1 MSLGNARTT
10 EVAESV
16 ASTTWAGPVPRIA
29 ALVSTYR
36 RPEFLRELLDALEA
50 QDLATEDYE
59 VVIVDNGS
67 ADGTWAELTALAE
80 TTPARLLALR
90 VDKNRG
96 PGPGRNAGAQRVR
109 APMMAITDDDC
120 LPTPAWLREVATA
133 FDQDPRLE
141 VSQGA
146 VHADPRGADHMG
158 PWDHTKWIMIPTPFF
173 ETCNVAYRR
182 TAFERVG
189 GFDGSD
195 PLLNPRS
202 GRAFGEDACLAWSV
216 VRSGGGSAFLDAAVV
231 HHRCIEVP
239 FAHWVRDIAHV
250 HGFPGLARR
259 SGLVDEWLW
268 KRVFLSRTTA
278 EFDLALVGVV
288 ATLLSRRRVW
298 PALLALPW
306 LRRRA
311 REARNAAGGN
321 RLELIRVL
329 AGYGIGDL
337 VMCAR
342 LAQGSVRYRKLVL

>member
-1 MSLGNARTT
+1 MSMAPARQAD
-10 EVAESV
+10 VAESV
-16 ASTTWAGPVPRIA
+16 ASATWAGPVPRIA

-36 RPEFLRELLDALEA
+36 RPEFLRELLGALES
-50 QDLATEDYE
+50 QDLAPEEYE
-59 VVIVDNGS
+59 VIIVDNGS
-67 ADGTWAELTALAE
+67 GDGTWAELIELSTA
-80 TTPARLLALR
+80 TPARLLAVR
-90 VDKNRG
+90 VSENQG
-96 PGPGRNAGAQRVR
+96 PGPGRNAGAEHVR
-109 APMMAITDDDC
+109 APVIAITDDDC
-120 LPTPAWLREVATA
+120 LPTSTWLAEVAAA
-133 FDQDPRLE
+133 FERDPELE
-141 VSQGA
+141 VTQGA
-146 VHADPRGADHMG
+146 VHADPRAADHMG
-158 PWDHTKWIMIPTPFF
+158 PWDHTKWIMVPTPFF

-182 TAFERVG
+182 MAFERVG

-239 FAHWVRDIAHV
+239 FGRWLRDIAHV

-259 SGLVDEWLW
+259 SGLVDRWLW
-268 KRVFLSRTTA
+268 SRVFLSRTTA
-278 EFDLALVGVV
+278 EFDLALVGVA
-288 ATLLSRRRVW
+288 ATVLSRRRVW

-311 REARNAAGGN
+311 REARNAAGGD

>member
-1 MSLGNARTT
+1 MNLAKTRVT
-10 EVAESV
+10 EVVESV
-16 ASTTWAGPVPRIA
+16 PSATWAGPVPRVA
-29 ALVSTYR
+29 ALVSTYK
-36 RPEFLRELLDALEA
+36 RPEFLRDLIGALEA
-50 QDLATEDYE
+50 QDLAPDEYE

-67 ADGTWAELTALAE
+67 GDRTWEELTALVSA
-80 TTPARLLALR
+80 TPARLLAVR
-90 VDKNRG
+90 VVENRG
-96 PGPGRNAGAQRVR
+96 PGPGRNAGAAHVR
-109 APMMAITDDDC
+109 APVMAITDDDC
-120 LPTPAWLREVATA
+120 LPTSVWLREVVAA
-133 FDQDPRLE
+133 FERDPQLE
-141 VSQGA
+141 VTQGA
-146 VHADPRGADHMG
+146 VHADPSAADEMG
-158 PWDHTKWIMIPTPFF
+158 PWDHTKWIMVPTPFF

-182 TAFERVG
+182 AAFERVG

-231 HHRCIEVP
+231 QHRCIEVP
-239 FAHWVRDIAHV
+239 FGRWLLDIAHV

-259 SGLVDEWLW
+259 SGLVDRWLW
-268 KRVFLSRTTA
+268 RRVFLSRTTA

-288 ATLLSRRRVW
+288 VTLLSRRRVW

-311 REARNAAGGN
+311 REARNASGGN
-321 RLELIRVL
+321 RLDLIRIL

-342 LAQGSVRYRKLVL
+342 LVQGSARYHKLVL